1 MKMLFFVISK
11 IEFIQLYHFQDLYNK
26 TVRFPLTIS
35 RDEILITVTNL
46 QFFQLRSRRAF
57 TKTISQQG
65 RYPVPRDA
73 QQAEIA
79 EDLQCFT
86 RKFFQI
92 AVYYIKLL
100 KSSVHAKKTVLF
112 DQSQWRI
119 DKFEYS
125 HIQWIQSGPVESYCQ
140 LIKME

>member
-1 MKMLFFVISK
+1 M
-11 IEFIQLYHFQDLYNK
+11 
-26 TVRFPLTIS
+26 
-35 RDEILITVTNL
+35 
-46 QFFQLRSRRAF
+46 
-57 TKTISQQG
+57 
-65 RYPVPRDA
+65 PRDA
-73 QQAEIA
+73 QQAKIA

-119 DKFEYS
+119 DELKHS
-125 HIQWIQSGPVESYCQ
+125 HIQWIQSGPFLDRHALVSQIREGNAETGQIRILTTDSLNSRSDLTAYYPTRVTEISCDF
-140 LIKME
+140 LAIPRRRGD